1 MEEKI
6 QENER
11 KWEEYDKACNEA
23 YTKAQAIIT
32 TNFVETFNDTFYCK
46 VDKYGIPVDGFIPKE
61 GYKRG
66 DIKKD
71 WLKIY
76 IYNLIYD
83 LFQIGCV
90 VGIEKIN
97 GKWDN
102 VVDDSRHFV
111 RTDKFYGVFLLD
123 YKMEQMF
130 PNDDARFRNFRKFTR
145 LRIKLNSPS
154 SEWIKV
160 I

>member
-97 GKWDN
+97 GKWIMWLMIAD
-102 VVDDSRHFV
+102 
-111 RTDKFYGVFLLD
+111 TLL
-123 YKMEQMF
+123 EQINSMVCSYL
-130 PNDDARFRNFRKFTR
+130 T
-145 LRIKLNSPS
+145 IKWSKCSQMTMQGLGTSES
-154 SEWIKV
+154 SQD
-160 I
+160 